1 MLEKQQERTIFANE
15 INLEV
20 ERLPRISVG
29 VENMFFSQFV
39 NKKHL
44 IMAKSKL
51 ISRIMEI
58 DSDGSRWE
66 ILTEKECNK
75 RHRKH
80 LVNNEIS
87 TIICE
92 EVGERAMTYLF
103 AIKGPDKEKE
113 MEYQEALKW
122 REVYSVL

>member
-1 MLEKQQERTIFANE
+1 MLEKQQDTTIF
-15 INLEV
+15 V
-20 ERLPRISVG
+20 EGNISEREGLPQISAG
-29 VENMFFSQFV
+29 VENMFFSQYV
-39 NKKHL
+39 NRKHL
-44 IMAKSKL
+44 ISAKSKL
-51 ISRIMEI
+51 INRIMEI
-58 DSDGSRWE
+58 DIDSSGWE

-80 LVNNEIS
+80 LVKNENC

-103 AIKGPDKEKE
+103 AIKGPDRAKEL
-113 MEYQEALKW
+113 EYQEQLKW